1 MFFGY
6 ECGEK
11 KKRSVRKLC
20 FDQLNIK
27 HLENAIHAPNAEC
40 FEPKQM
46 KKEKKLFC
54 FRLCVAKLRLMS
66 AKSIIFSLFYRASN
80 RSNIFKLLV
89 TMCWFSVSRLFT
101 NCSSPILWARF
112 FFLLSFF
119 CLFVLVSAVQLL
131 ANWLVPELMFKWMH
145 AQMLGRLHRFATGNV
160 MSREEFKCSFGIVVV
175 FVVVFARGYSF
186 ARICT
191 KRDESSS
198 ISMINST
205 GSLCLNLITERY
217 RPIVL
222 IITSMAVIWFIS

>member
-112 FFLLSFF
+112 FFSSLVF
-119 CLFVLVSAVQLL
+119 LFVCFGLCCTTAGQLAGAWANVQVN
-131 ANWLVPELMFKWMH
+131 A
-145 AQMLGRLHRFATGNV
+145 
-160 MSREEFKCSFGIVVV
+160 CSN
-175 FVVVFARGYSF
+175 ARAIASICNGQCNEPR
-186 ARICT
+186 RI
-191 KRDESSS
+191 
-198 ISMINST
+198 
-205 GSLCLNLITERY
+205 
-217 RPIVL
+217 
-222 IITSMAVIWFIS
+222 